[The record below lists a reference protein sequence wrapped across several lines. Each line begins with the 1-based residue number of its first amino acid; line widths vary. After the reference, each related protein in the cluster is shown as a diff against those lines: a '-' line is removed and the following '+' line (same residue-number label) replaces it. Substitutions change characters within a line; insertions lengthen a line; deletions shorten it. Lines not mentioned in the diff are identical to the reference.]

1 VNRRRTA
8 VIALA
13 ACSAVA
19 ALSGCSAQTAHPGAA
34 AVVGDQRI
42 AVSTLQAD
50 VAAYRTAV
58 SQDTSASEGASVS
71 SQTLQL
77 LVLAQLVQQTLAA
90 EGGSV
95 TEGQVQQA
103 EASAAAQ
110 QGSAQALSQ
119 AFVEQ
124 LSLAPSDMDV
134 FYRMQLGE
142 LDLLEKA
149 GVNPSSSGASAALV
163 KLLSAAAGRLNVQV
177 NPRYGVWSD
186 AKLTLGAPGAPWL
199 KAVPSAP
206 ASAAPAGS

>member
-1 VNRRRTA
+1 
-8 VIALA
+8 
-13 ACSAVA
+13 VA

-50 VAAYRTAV
+50 VSAYRTAV
-58 SQDTSASEGASVS
+58 SKDTTASEGASVS

-77 LVLAQLVQQTLAA
+77 LVIAQLVQQTLAA
-90 EGGSV
+90 QGGSV

-142 LDLLEKA
+142 LELLEKA
-149 GVNPSSSGASAALV
+149 GVNPSSSSASAALV
-163 KLLSAAAGRLNVQV
+163 KLLAAAAAKIGVQV

-186 AKLTLGAPGAPWL
+186 TKLTLGAPGAPWL
-199 KAVPSAP
+199 KAVPAP
-206 ASAAPAGS
+206 ASASPGAAPAGS